1 MRIAKVKF
9 SGAVFAHF
17 FEKHDRIF
25 GIDEGLPEGSK
36 LLDIAYFP
44 EGDLDSKEE
53 GGRGVAVFEH
63 ESFPEVE
70 DAKDAPYITVQYTAY
85 QKTQERQDS

>member
-9 SGAVFAHF
+9 SGSVFAHF

-36 LLDIAYFP
+36 LLDVAFDP
-44 EGDLDSKEE
+44 QSDE
-53 GGRGVAVFEH
+53 GVAVFEH
-63 ESFPEVE
+63 DSFPEIG
-70 DAKDAPYITVQYTAY
+70 DAQGRAPYIDVKYTAY
-85 QKTQERQDS
+85 AMTKDNQDS